1 MKKLICLVLLAM
13 MLICVFAGCSDEPV
27 LVKKGGSTNTTES
40 EKETVFGVGDTVELN
55 DVEVTLVGIHQSE
68 GSAYNKPETGNVF
81 VLCEFNIVNNSDEE
95 LNVST
100 MLNFDAYCDDYSCSL
115 SIGALLEKED
125 KEQLD
130 GTVAAG
136 KKMNG
141 VVGYEVPADWTEFE
155 IRYTPDAFGG
165 KEIVFIATND

>member
-1 MKKLICLVLLAM
+1 MKKLISLVLLAA
-13 MLICVFAGCSDEPV
+13 MLTCVFAGCSDEPV
-27 LVKKGGSTNTTES
+27 LVEKGSATNAAEP
-40 EKETVFGVGDTVELN
+40 EKETVFGAGDTVELN
-55 DVEVTLVGIHQSE
+55 DVEVTFVGITQSE
-68 GSAYNKPETGNVF
+68 GSTYNKPEAGNVF

-100 MLNFDAYCDDYSCSL
+100 MLNFEAYYDDYSCSL
-115 SIGALLEKED
+115 SIGALMEKGD

-141 VVGYEVPADWTEFE
+141 VVGYEVPADWEEFE
-155 IRYTPDAFGG
+155 IRYTPDLFGG
-165 KEIVFIATND
+165 KEIIFTATNG